1 MMDTLAQTD
10 REPADAA
17 SFFGGELGP
26 GPAWLQS
33 LREQARTR
41 LGEIGFPTTEQEEW
55 RFTNMAPLRQW
66 SLHAA
71 EPGARQVGP
80 ADIEPFRLLE
90 DGFCLVF
97 VDGRFRADLST
108 LPGRD
113 AGFQAGSLR
122 YNWDHDDAR
131 YMQQHLAR
139 YVKDETNFFTAL
151 NTVSFED
158 GAFVS
163 VPAEAVIEQ
172 PVQLLYL
179 AASERPGAAVH
190 PRNLIVAHH
199 GSSVNVIESYAS
211 LTDAPHLTNTVTA
224 LALGPEARVEHCK
237 LQNENERAFHIAAV
251 QAVQSRNSHWLSH
264 SIATGA
270 RLARNQIQTRLGAEG
285 AEAILNGLYLA
296 RGEQLIDHHTV
307 VDHAQPHCESHEFY
321 YGILAGRAHGVFNG
335 KIFVRPD
342 AQKTNAKQ
350 TNRNLVLSEHA
361 LINTKPQLEIFAD
374 DVKCTHGATVG
385 QLNEEALF
393 YLRSRGIGASLARR
407 MLVRA
412 FANDA
417 VERITLAPVRAHLEQ
432 LLTGWF
438 EGLDISL
445 SSHDR

>member
-1 MMDTLAQTD
+1 MMDTLTQTD
-10 REPADAA
+10 REPAAA
-17 SFFGGELGP
+17 SFFGGEPGP

-33 LREQARTR
+33 LRQKARTR
-41 LGEIGFPTTEQEEW
+41 LGEIGFPTTGHEEW
-55 RFTNMAPLRQW
+55 RFTNVAPLRQW
-66 SLHAA
+66 PLHSAT
-71 EPGARQVGP
+71 PTARRIGP
-80 ADIEPFRLLE
+80 ADIEPFRLAGE
-90 DGFCLVF
+90 GYCLVF
-97 VDGRFRADLST
+97 VDGRFRQELSA
-108 LPGRD
+108 LPGPGASLR
-113 AGFQAGSLR
+113 AGSLR
-122 YNWDHDDAR
+122 AQWDSDGRDLEN
-131 YMQQHLAR
+131 HLAR
-139 YVKDETNFFTAL
+139 HDHCDENFFMAL
-151 NTVSFED
+151 NTACFQD

-163 VPAEAVIEQ
+163 AAANAIIEQ

-190 PRNLIVAHH
+190 ARNLIVAHH
-199 GSSVNVIESYAS
+199 GSSLKVIETYAS
-211 LTDAPHLTNTVTA
+211 LTEAPHLTNAVTEV
-224 LALGPEARVEHCK
+224 ALGPEARVEHCK

-251 QAVQSRNSHWLSH
+251 QAVQHRHSHWLSH

-270 RLARNQIQTRLGAEG
+270 RLARNQIQTLLNAEG

-307 VDHAQPHCESHEFY
+307 VDHAQPRCESHEFY

-335 KIFVRPD
+335 KIFVRQD

-350 TNRNLVLSEHA
+350 TNRNLVLSENA
-361 LINTKPQLEIFAD
+361 LINTKPQLEILAD

-393 YLRSRGIGASLARR
+393 YLRARGIGADLARR

-432 LLTGWF
+432 LLTERF
-438 EGLDISL
+438 EGLDTSL
-445 SSHDR
+445 SSHGR

>member
-1 MMDTLAQTD
+1 MMDTLTQTD
-10 REPADAA
+10 REPATAPFLA
-17 SFFGGELGP
+17 GELGP

-41 LGEIGFPTTEQEEW
+41 LGEIRFPTTEQEEW

-66 SLHAA
+66 PLHAA
-71 EPGARQVGP
+71 EAGARQVGP
-80 ADIEPFRLLE
+80 ADIEPFRLA
-90 DGFCLVF
+90 GNGYCLVF
-97 VDGRFRADLST
+97 VDGRFRPELST
-108 LPGRD
+108 LPGPGAALR
-113 AGFQAGSLR
+113 AGNLR
-122 YNWDHDDAR
+122 AQWDGDGR
-131 YMQQHLAR
+131 ELQPHLAR
-139 YVKDETNFFTAL
+139 YADEKANFFTAL
-151 NTVSFED
+151 NTASFED

-163 VPAEAVIEQ
+163 VPAKAVVEQ

-190 PRNLIVAHH
+190 ARNLIVAHQ
-199 GSSVNVIESYAS
+199 GSSVKIIETYAS
-211 LTDAPHLTNTVTA
+211 LTSAPHLTNAVTE
-224 LALGPEARVEHCK
+224 LALGLEARVEHCK

-251 QAVQSRNSHWLSH
+251 QAAQSRNSHWLSH

-270 RLARNQIQTRLGAEG
+270 RLARNQIQTWLVEEG

-307 VDHAQPHCESHEFY
+307 VDHAQPRCESHEFY
-321 YGILAGRAHGVFNG
+321 YGIMAGRSHGVFNG
-335 KIFVRPD
+335 KIFVRQD

-350 TNRNLVLSEHA
+350 TNRNLVLSEQA

-385 QLNEEALF
+385 QLNDEALF
-393 YLRSRGIGASLARR
+393 YLRSRGIGAGLARR
-407 MLVRA
+407 MLIRA

-417 VERITLAPVRAHLEQ
+417 VERITLAPVRAQLEQ
-432 LLTGWF
+432 LLTEWF
-438 EGLDISL
+438 ESLDTSL

>member
-10 REPADAA
+10 RAPANAA
-17 SFFGGELGP
+17 TFLGGELGP

-33 LREQARTR
+33 LREQARVR

-55 RFTNMAPLRQW
+55 RSTNVAPLRQW
-66 SLHAA
+66 PLHAA

-80 ADIEPFRLLE
+80 AEIEPFRLAG
-90 DGFCLVF
+90 DGYCLVF

-108 LPGRD
+108 PPGRD

-122 YNWDHDDAR
+122 AQWEGDAR
-131 YMQQHLAR
+131 ELQQHLAR
-139 YVKDETNFFTAL
+139 HAGGDANFFTAL
-151 NTVSFED
+151 NTASFED

-163 VPAEAVIEQ
+163 VPAEAVVVQ

-190 PRNLIVAHH
+190 ARNLIVAHS
-199 GSSVNVIESYAS
+199 GSSLKVIETYAS
-211 LTDAPHLTNTVTA
+211 LTEEPHLTNAVTE
-224 LALGPEARVEHCK
+224 LALGPGARVEHCK

-251 QAVQSRNSHWLSH
+251 QAAQSRDSHWLSH

-307 VDHAQPHCESHEFY
+307 VDHAQPHCDSHEFY

-335 KIFVRPD
+335 KIFVRQD

-385 QLNEEALF
+385 QLNDEALF
-393 YLRSRGIGASLARR
+393 YLRSRGIGAALARR

-438 EGLDISL
+438 EGLDTSL

>member
-1 MMDTLAQTD
+1 MTDTLTQTD
-10 REPADAA
+10 REPDTA
-17 SFFGGELGP
+17 SFFGGELAP
-26 GPAWLQS
+26 GPDWLQS
-33 LREQARTR
+33 LRQEARTQ
-41 LGEIGFPTTEQEEW
+41 LGEIGFPTTKQEEW

-66 SLHAA
+66 PLHAA
-71 EPGARQVGP
+71 EPATRRVGL
-80 ADIEPFRLLE
+80 ADIEPFRLAR
-90 DGFCLVF
+90 DGYCLVF
-97 VDGRFRADLST
+97 VDGRFRPDLST
-108 LPGRD
+108 VPGHD
-113 AGFQAGSLR
+113 APLRAGSLR
-122 YNWDHDDAR
+122 AQWESDGRDLEK
-131 YMQQHLAR
+131 HLAR
-139 YVKDETNFFTAL
+139 HARCDVNFFTAL
-151 NTVSFED
+151 NTACFQD

-163 VPAEAVIEQ
+163 VSANAVIEQ

-179 AASERPGAAVH
+179 AASERPGAAVQA
-190 PRNLIVAHH
+190 RNLIVAHH
-199 GSSVNVIESYAS
+199 GGSVKIIETYAS
-211 LTDAPHLTNTVTA
+211 LTEAPHLTNAVTE

-237 LQNENERAFHIAAV
+237 LQNENERAFHIATV
-251 QAVQSRNSHWLSH
+251 QAVQSRHSHWLSH

-270 RLARNQIQTRLGAEG
+270 RLARNQIQTLFTAEG
-285 AEAILNGLYLA
+285 GEAILSGLYLA

-307 VDHAQPHCESHEFY
+307 VDHAQPRCESHEFY

-335 KIFVRPD
+335 KIFVRQD

-393 YLRSRGIGASLARR
+393 YLRSRGIGAELARR

-432 LLTGWF
+432 LLTERF
-438 EGLDISL
+438 EGLDTSL
-445 SSHDR
+445 TSHGR

>member
-10 REPADAA
+10 REPADTAP
-17 SFFGGELGP
+17 FFGGELGP

-41 LGEIGFPTTEQEEW
+41 LGEIGFPTIEHEEW
-55 RFTNMAPLRQW
+55 RFTNVAPLRKW
-66 SLHAA
+66 PLHAA
-71 EPGARQVGP
+71 EAGARQVGP
-80 ADIEPFRLLE
+80 ADIEPFRLAG
-90 DGFCLVF
+90 DGYCLVF
-97 VDGRFRADLST
+97 VDGRFRPELSN
-108 LPGRD
+108 LPLND
-113 AGFQAGSLR
+113 APVRAGSLR
-122 YNWDHDDAR
+122 AQWDGDAR
-131 YMQQHLAR
+131 ELQQDLAR
-139 YVKDETNFFTAL
+139 HAGGDGNFFTAL
-151 NTVSFED
+151 NTASFED

-163 VPAEAVIEQ
+163 VPAEAVVEQ

-179 AASERPGAAVH
+179 AASEQPGAAVH
-190 PRNLIVAHH
+190 ARNLIVAHH
-199 GSSVNVIESYAS
+199 GSSLKVIESYAS
-211 LTDAPHLTNTVTA
+211 LTDAPHLTNAVTE
-224 LALGPEARVEHCK
+224 LALGPGARVEHCK
-237 LQNENERAFHIAAV
+237 LQNENACAFHIAAV
-251 QAVQSRNSHWLSH
+251 QAAQSRDSHWLSH

-270 RLARNQIQTRLGAEG
+270 RLARNQIQSRLGAEG

-307 VDHAQPHCESHEFY
+307 VDHAQPRCESHEFY

-335 KIFVRPD
+335 KIFVRQD

-350 TNRNLVLSEHA
+350 TNRNLVLSDHA

-385 QLNEEALF
+385 QLNDEALF

-432 LLTGWF
+432 LLTRWF
-438 EGLDISL
+438 EGLDTSL
-445 SSHDR
+445 SCHD

>member
-1 MMDTLAQTD
+1 MMDTLTQTD
-10 REPADAA
+10 REPDTA

-26 GPAWLQS
+26 GPDWLQS
-33 LREQARTR
+33 LRHEARTQSVE
-41 LGEIGFPTTEQEEW
+41 LGFPTTAHEEW

-66 SLHAA
+66 PLHAA
-71 EPGARQVGP
+71 EPAARRITR
-80 ADIEPFRLLE
+80 ADIESFLLAR
-90 DGFCLVF
+90 DGCCLVF
-97 VDGRFRADLST
+97 VDGQFRTDLST
-108 LPGRD
+108 LPGHHAPLR
-113 AGFQAGSLR
+113 AGSLR
-122 YNWDHDDAR
+122 SEWESDRRELEKY
-131 YMQQHLAR
+131 LAR
-139 YVKDETNFFTAL
+139 QAHCDTNFFTAL
-151 NTVSFED
+151 NTAYFQD

-163 VPAEAVIEQ
+163 VPANAVVEQ

-190 PRNLIVAHH
+190 ARNLIIAHT
-199 GSSVNVIESYAS
+199 GSSVRVIETYAS
-211 LTDAPHLTNTVTA
+211 LTEAPHLTNAVTE
-224 LALGPEARVEHCK
+224 LALGPQARVEHCR
-237 LQNENERAFHIAAV
+237 LQNENERAFHVANV
-251 QAVQSRNSHWLSH
+251 QAAQSRNSHWLSH

-270 RLARNQIQTRLGAEG
+270 RLARNQIQTLFTGEG
-285 AEAILNGLYLA
+285 GEAILSGLFLA

-307 VDHAQPHCESHEFY
+307 VDHAQPRCESHEFY

-335 KIFVRPD
+335 KIFVRQD

-393 YLRSRGIGASLARR
+393 YLQSRGIGAEMARR

-417 VERITLAPVRAHLEQ
+417 VERITLAPVRAHLEK
-432 LLTGWF
+432 LLTERF
-438 EGLDISL
+438 EGLDTSL
-445 SSHDR
+445 SSHGR